1 MFTSSDVRAYNL
13 LWYCNGFNG
22 YTLTTEYLLNTFRLV
37 VTSDLLFKDE

>member
-1 MFTSSDVRAYNL
+1 MFTSSDIRAYNL

-22 YTLTTEYLLNTFRLV
+22 YTTEYLLNTFRLV